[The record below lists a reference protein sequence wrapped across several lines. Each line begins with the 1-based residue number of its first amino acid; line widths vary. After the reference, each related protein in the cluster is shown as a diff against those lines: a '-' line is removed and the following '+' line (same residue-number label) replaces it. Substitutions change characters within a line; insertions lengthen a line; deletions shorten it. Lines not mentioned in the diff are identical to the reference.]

1 VDLWKEA
8 VIAGAAFAAG
18 LINSIAGGGTLVSFP
33 ALIWI
38 GRDPILANAT
48 STVALWP
55 ASLAGAYGFRRE
67 QKGGARL
74 FLLFAAPS
82 LAGGILGAVLLLR
95 TPSHTFARLVPFLI
109 LFAALLLAVQEP
121 LARRLR
127 DTGRERRGAGVDPT
141 SRDAVD
147 RARGDALDAAS
158 VDGVSRTGGVDER
171 GGAARGGESSRAW
184 WAGALVFQFFVGV
197 YGGYFG
203 AGIGILM
210 LAALGLLGFT
220 DIHRMN
226 ALKNLLAL
234 CINGVAALYFVASGA
249 VIWADV
255 LVMMFAA
262 IVGGYSGARLA
273 YRLGRRFVRLAVIA
287 IGLAMSVSLFFK

>member
-1 VDLWKEA
+1 MDLWKEA

-33 ALIWI
+33 ALLWT
-38 GRDPILANAT
+38 GRDPVLANAT

-67 QKGGARL
+67 QKGGGRL

-109 LFAALLLAVQEP
+109 LFATLLLAVQEP
-121 LARRLR
+121 LSRRLR
-127 DTGRERRGAGVDPT
+127 GARREGGGARVDEQRGAGT
-141 SRDAVD
+141 
-147 RARGDALDAAS
+147 
-158 VDGVSRTGGVDER
+158 DER
-171 GGAARGGESSRAW
+171 GGAGARERGGAAHAGETSRAW

-255 LVMMFAA
+255 LVMTLAA
-262 IVGGYSGARLA
+262 VAGGYSGARLA

-287 IGLAMSVSLFFK
+287 IGLAMSISLFFK

>member
-33 ALIWI
+33 ALLWT
-38 GRDPILANAT
+38 GRDPVLANAT

-109 LFAALLLAVQEP
+109 LFATLLLAVQEP
-121 LARRLR
+121 LSRRLR
-127 DTGRERRGAGVDPT
+127 GARREGGGARVDERRGAGT
-141 SRDAVD
+141 
-147 RARGDALDAAS
+147 
-158 VDGVSRTGGVDER
+158 DER
-171 GGAARGGESSRAW
+171 GGAAHAGETSRAW

-255 LVMMFAA
+255 LVMTLAA
-262 IVGGYSGARLA
+262 VAGGYSGARLA

-287 IGLAMSVSLFFK
+287 IGLAMSISLFFK

>member
-1 VDLWKEA
+1 LWKEA
-8 VIAGAAFAAG
+8 VVAAAAFAAG

-33 ALIWI
+33 ALVWT
-38 GRDPILANAT
+38 GRDPVLANAT

-55 ASLAGAYGFRRE
+55 ASLAGVYGFRRE
-67 QKGGARL
+67 LKGGARM

-82 LAGGILGAVLLLR
+82 LLGGALGAVLLLR
-95 TPSHTFARLVPFLI
+95 TPSRTFARLVPFLI
-109 LFAALLLAVQEP
+109 LFATLLLAAQEP
-121 LARRLR
+121 LSRRLR
-127 DTGRERRGAGVDPT
+127 GARDGRLGAGSD
-141 SRDAVD
+141 DAGE
-147 RARGDALDAAS
+147 A
-158 VDGVSRTGGVDER
+158 
-171 GGAARGGESSRAW
+171 GGAAHGGGASRAW
-184 WAGALVFQFFVGV
+184 WVGVVVFQFFVGV

-226 ALKNLLAL
+226 ALKNLLAI
-234 CINGVAALYFVASGA
+234 CINGVAALYFIASGA

-255 LVMMFAA
+255 TVMALAA
-262 IVGGYSGARLA
+262 IAGGYSGARLA